1 MSVRFVACV
10 CLLLA
15 VHVHAETIIG
25 ALPIAQVLQLD
36 RCGQFAVRADCV
48 TFTNTS
54 TYSTV
59 DVREADVLLA
69 SPANSTFGQL
79 ARVGSGI
86 PLPANDTCKT
96 QLDALPSAYPCD
108 YYIHYVSDADTHFAF
123 ASGASGN
130 GIGYWSHPDGNLS
143 QPMQMTLT
151 PGVYCPNA
159 TVMGKSHFWIR
170 DIAGRAGNLLLDA
183 QGDGNAQFIFQSDVI
198 VHFEGTNVTLLNSAK
213 ADKVL
218 WYANHTVTVGMGD
231 SPMQTNAA
239 GTYMTR
245 PGGAVRMRQTN
256 LDGQIFGASC
266 VEFEGS
272 GSITVP
278 HLMMPGENPGT
289 PFPPGESSSSSTG
302 ESSSSSSSST
312 GDSSSAGQS
321 SSSTGAS
328 STGQASS
335 STGASSTGHSSSSTG
350 ASSSTGQNSTGL
362 EPPLADAGSSDTPF
376 IESPAGIAIVVTSG
390 VVVVAGAAAAV
401 WVNTSVAAKTAETVA
416 ESAQLQKTKT
426 NTPKKHKGKHHNKDK
441 KRLISNTVPSDQAA
455 VSDLIRMPKLQ
466 ASRSRLVGIS
476 IE

>member
-1 MSVRFVACV
+1 MSVRLVA

-15 VHVHAETIIG
+15 VQLLRAPAAE
-25 ALPIAQVLQLD
+25 ALQLD

-69 SPANSTFGQL
+69 SPLNSTFGQL

-108 YYIHYVSDADTHFAF
+108 YYIHYVSAADTHFAF

-170 DIAGRAGNLLLDA
+170 DIAGRPGNLVLDA
-183 QGDGNAQFIFQSDVI
+183 QGDSDAQFIFQADVI
-198 VHFEGTNVTLLNSAK
+198 VHFEGTNVTLLNSTK

-266 VEFEGS
+266 VEFEGN

-278 HLMMPGENPGT
+278 NLMLPDDHPVI

-302 ESSSSSSSST
+302 ESSSSSSSTGESSSSSSSSA
-312 GDSSSAGQS
+312 GDSSSA
-321 SSSTGAS
+321 
-328 STGQASS
+328 
-335 STGASSTGHSSSSTG
+335 GHSSSSTG